1 MKNKLVY
8 IPSSF
13 GDKLINYLIFVFSLY
28 SLVLVIPIVMTI
40 ITFILLYILGIEPAT
55 PISIIDGWSD
65 YFITGH
71 VGTVESWRIHLSII
85 FVIGLLNFNSFE

>member
-28 SLVLVIPIVMTI
+28 SLVFVIPIVMTI
-40 ITFILLYILGIEPAT
+40 MFILLYILGIEPVT
-55 PISIIDGWSD
+55 PISIIDGWLD